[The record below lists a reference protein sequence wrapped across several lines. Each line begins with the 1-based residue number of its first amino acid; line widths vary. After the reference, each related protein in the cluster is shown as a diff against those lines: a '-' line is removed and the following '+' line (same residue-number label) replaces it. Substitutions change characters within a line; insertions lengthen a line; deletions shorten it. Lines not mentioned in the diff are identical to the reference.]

1 MRIGIYASLVAA
13 LCLSGAAMA
22 QDARQGQ
29 KTYERYCAACH
40 GADATGNGPMRP
52 VLALAPRDLTV
63 LAKTNGGAFPLGR
76 VVRQIDGRDPMVAHG
91 GPMPV
96 YGDFFEARD
105 VVLNIGEGAQIRTS
119 QRVIDLVAYLQGLQ
133 AR

>member
-1 MRIGIYASLVAA
+1 MRIGIWASIVAV
-13 LCLSGAAMA
+13 LCLPSVVMA
-22 QDARQGQ
+22 QDVRLGQ
-29 KTYERYCAACH
+29 KAYERYCAACH

-63 LAKTNGGAFPLGR
+63 LARTNGGAFPLGR

-91 GPMPV
+91 GPMPI